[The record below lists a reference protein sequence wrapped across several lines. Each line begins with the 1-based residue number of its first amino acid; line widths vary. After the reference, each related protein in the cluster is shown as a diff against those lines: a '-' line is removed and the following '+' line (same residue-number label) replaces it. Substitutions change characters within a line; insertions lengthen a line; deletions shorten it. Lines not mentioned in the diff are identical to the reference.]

1 MPGESHGQ
9 RRLEGH
15 SPWGCKDS
23 DTTELMLSHLDKL
36 TSRDGFLNACPVL
49 NFEFF
54 LMTNPRMSLED
65 VSYRAS
71 DLLNTSVH
79 HFGFSGCYGKWPQG
93 GRKVREYGGHRFVTQ
108 SCLTLATS
116 CVRVAHQASL
126 SMEFSRQEYWS
137 GLPFPSPV
145 VEGGRVVV
153 TLPAI
158 FCQLPEPHNN

>member
-15 SPWGCKDS
+15 SPWGCKDL

-65 VSYRAS
+65 VPYRAS

-93 GRKVREYGGHRFVTQ
+93 GRKVREYGGAQVSHSVVSD
-108 SCLTLATS
+108 SCDLML
-116 CVRVAHQASL
+116 
-126 SMEFSRQEYWS
+126 
-137 GLPFPSPV
+137 
-145 VEGGRVVV
+145 
-153 TLPAI
+153 
-158 FCQLPEPHNN
+158 

>member
-1 MPGESHGQ
+1 MAQVIKNLPAVQETWVRSLGQEDPLEERAWQLTPVFLPGESHGQ

-15 SPWGCKDS
+15 SPWGCKDL

-65 VSYRAS
+65 VPYRAS

-79 HFGFSGCYGKWPQG
+79 HFGFSGCYGKWPQRG
-93 GRKVREYGGHRFVTQ
+93 QHFFIISVQ
-108 SCLTLATS
+108 
-116 CVRVAHQASL
+116 SL
-126 SMEFSRQEYWS
+126 S
-137 GLPFPSPV
+137 
-145 VEGGRVVV
+145 RV
-153 TLPAI
+153 
-158 FCQLPEPHNN
+158 